1 MRRENLSSSYTYTRS
16 KCRGLCDTLCRLCL
30 SPQGTVEFV
39 FGRKMRFVEFREV
52 GHVFVRVYG
61 FLFGQVWSAT
71 EFGDK
76 FEGVCGQALNQFI
89 ERRSQK
95 LKTV

>member
-1 MRRENLSSSYTYTRS
+1 MVFRPPEADTMNTFISNLAY
-16 KCRGLCDTLCRLCL
+16 KRL
-30 SPQGTVEFV
+30 PQGTVEFV

-61 FLFGQVWSAT
+61 FLFGQMWSAT
-71 EFGDK
+71 EFGGK
-76 FEGVCGQALNQFI
+76 FEGVCGQDLNQFI
-89 ERRSQK
+89 ERRRQK